1 MPAHICIARIGAPH
15 GVRGW
20 IRVRAFTES
29 ADGLANYPQW
39 WLGGEAAWVP
49 WNVEAVEP
57 QRQGLAAKLQGC
69 DDRDAAAALAK
80 VEIAIPR
87 AVLPRIE
94 TDEFYWDDLVGLAVS
109 NVEGEAL
116 GTVTSLIETGA
127 NDVLVVTGERERLI
141 PFIAP
146 VIVEV
151 DVAGARLQVDWAS
164 DY

>member
-1 MPAHICIARIGAPH
+1 MVVMGRVTAPH

-29 ADGLANYPQW
+29 ADGLASYPQW
-39 WLGGEAAWVP
+39 WLGGEAGWVP

-57 QRQGLAAKLQGC
+57 CRQGLAAKLQGC
-69 DDRDAAAALAK
+69 DDRDAALALAK
-80 VEIAIPR
+80 IDIAVPR
-87 AVLPRIE
+87 AVLPGIE
-94 TDEFYWDDLVGLAVS
+94 ADEYYWDDLIGLAVS
-109 NVEGEAL
+109 NVDGEAF
-116 GTVTSLIETGA
+116 GTVTSLLETGA

-151 DVAGARLQVDWAS
+151 DIAGGRLKVDWTA